1 MGPNHIKIVLIT
13 TAFVF
18 LFAAKGFPQDTQ
30 DQQHIEVALRM
41 IGHQVLLSSNDS
53 TSRVLPLEQYDNQY
67 TIRMESEFEFMPG
80 ELVNTVNR
88 VVEDA
93 GIANNYILEVK
104 KCNTNEVVYSYEMN
118 HSMQSDIIQC
128 SARLQPKACYTI
140 VYTLMDN
147 RDTNYTTFISLFILI
162 IGGGFFLWKKRSL
175 SPTDPNMIPLGDY
188 QFDKLH
194 SELMVEGQKIELT
207 SKESDLLMLLYGA
220 VNTTIEREVI
230 LKRVWGDEGDY
241 VGRTLD
247 VFISKLRKKLEAD
260 PKVKIVN
267 IRGVGYKLV
276 MDV

>member
-1 MGPNHIKIVLIT
+1 MGLNQIKKASLSLAFIFLLIGE
-13 TAFVF
+13 
-18 LFAAKGFPQDTQ
+18 GFPQDTQ
-30 DQQHIEVALRM
+30 DQQQIEVALRM

-53 TSRVLPLEQYDNQY
+53 TSRVLPLLKEDNQY
-67 TIRMESEFEFMPG
+67 TIRLESEFEFKPG

-88 VVEDA
+88 VVKDA
-93 GIANNYILEVK
+93 GIADNYILEVK
-104 KCNTNEVVYSYEMN
+104 KCETNEVVYSYEVN
-118 HSMQSDIIQC
+118 HSLQSDIIQC
-128 SARLQPKACYTI
+128 SERVQPKACYKI
-140 VYTLMDN
+140 VFTLLENKDS
-147 RDTNYTTFISLFILI
+147 NYLTLISLFILI
-162 IGGGFFLWKKRSL
+162 VGGGFFLWKKRSL
-175 SPTDPNMIPLGDY
+175 SPTDPNLIPLGDY
-188 QFDKLH
+188 QFDKLN
-194 SELMVEGQKIELT
+194 SELMVEGQRIELT

-276 MDV
+276 MNV